1 MERKS
6 YLIKSGRSGKSVN
19 ANILHRCDLVLN
31 VDGPQSLVDLMQ
43 DPLAL
48 EAAASAVQTS
58 YDDAIRA
65 DQHRVPAEGET
76 VTHSLTTGGAVA
88 EQSREEGELARRAFQ
103 LWSRPWSAHAPST
116 FPSVNIK

>member
-1 MERKS
+1 MVKIQRLS
-6 YLIKSGRSGKSVN
+6 MMSTSVN

-58 YDDAIRA
+58 NDDAIRA
-65 DQHRVPAEGET
+65 DQHRVPAEVET

-88 EQSREEGELARRAFQ
+88 EQCREEGELARRAFQ
-103 LWSRPWSAHAPST
+103 LWSRPWSAHAAST
-116 FPSVNIK
+116 FLSVNIK